1 MFNDITFSDPRSY
14 LVTGDKKYMVTIE
27 PTGKELESEPHYMA
41 YNEDGTIT
49 EVSRLIRELLKQGKT
64 FDQIFEEH
72 PEYLQEL
79 ESLEAQTLDGR
90 DDESNEKVSFGHYLT
105 TEGYLVEDDEDIY
118 SGPKVREYN
127 EAMYLYSPL
136 TTDMFKRN
144 VLLNIKYNSLNFKLR
159 QNVIPR
165 LRKVEFINGTSEY

>member
-1 MFNDITFSDPRSY
+1 MI
-14 LVTGDKKYMVTIE
+14 
-27 PTGKELESEPHYMA
+27 
-41 YNEDGTIT
+41 
-49 EVSRLIRELLKQGKT
+49 SRLIRELLKQGQT

-72 PEYLQEL
+72 PEYLDEL
-79 ESLEAQTLDGR
+79 EDLETQIPEGR
-90 DDESNEKVSFGHYLT
+90 DDESNEEVSYGHYLT
-105 TEGYLVEDDEDIY
+105 TEGYLVDDDEDIY